1 MQDGGVARSDSPTLR
16 QLQVPV
22 ALVIGGG
29 RELVRIVEE
38 AAVSAQLLVAEC
50 TVAEATTAAAE
61 MRPLVMIMSEDVYG
75 FDPES
80 FEALAQDVRSHVLT
94 VPADNVQTEELK
106 AKLQALMLETEELRP
121 SWTGEPR
128 EP

>member
-1 MQDGGVARSDSPTLR
+1 MARSDSPTLR

-22 ALVIGGG
+22 ALVIGGA

-38 AAVSAQLLVAEC
+38 AAVSAQVLVAEC

-80 FEALAQDVRSHVLT
+80 FEALAQDVRSQVLT
-94 VPADNVQTEELK
+94 VPTDHIEPEQLK
-106 AKLQALMLETEELRP
+106 AKLQALMLETEDLRP
-121 SWTGEPR
+121 SWTNEPGET
-128 EP
+128 

>member
-1 MQDGGVARSDSPTLR
+1 MARNDVPTLR
-16 QLQVPV
+16 QLHVPV
-22 ALVIGGG
+22 ALVIGGA
-29 RELVRIVEE
+29 RDLVRVVEE

-61 MRPLVMIMSEDVYG
+61 MRPLVMIINEDVYR

-80 FEALAQDVRSHVLT
+80 FVALAQDVHSQVLT
-94 VPADNVQTEELK
+94 VPSENIQTEELET
-106 AKLQALMLETEELRP
+106 KLRQLMLEAEEGRP
-121 SWTGEPR
+121 SWNGEPG